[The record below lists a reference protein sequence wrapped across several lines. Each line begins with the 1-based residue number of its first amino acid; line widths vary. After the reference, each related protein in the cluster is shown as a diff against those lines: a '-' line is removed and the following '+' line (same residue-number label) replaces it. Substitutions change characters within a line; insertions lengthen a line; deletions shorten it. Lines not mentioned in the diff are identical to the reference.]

1 MAGGL
6 FNQQDKVRPGAYVN
20 VQSQALNAMA
30 TNETGVVAMPL
41 ELSWG
46 PENELIEVTSNL
58 DIFRL
63 LGATFLD
70 PELSPIG
77 LALNRS
83 NKVITYRL
91 NKGGTKAAI
100 DHEAMTVSAKYTG
113 INGSEIAL
121 RIMPTTLQ
129 ESSFELRVFFKEE
142 IVEAF
147 YFNQWAELREIASS
161 FIDVTPKTG
170 ESIPETPQG
179 ETTLRLEGGTNG
191 TVTATNLF
199 HFFDLIDEVEFRTL
213 VVAPTTAGDITYEP
227 FYSLAE
233 SFIGRRRD
241 EYGSKANLVVFQND
255 RNPDKEYV
263 INVYNTVADRDGKV
277 LTPLEVTAWVAGAT
291 AGAAPSA
298 ALTYDTFPAA
308 IHALPK
314 SDEELLTNENIIR
327 ALNQGYFV
335 FINKRGSVVVEQD
348 INSLV
353 TFTEEKNQDFRKN
366 RIMRVLDFICNDSK
380 QSFEDNFL
388 GQVDNDQNGRE
399 LFRVDRIRMFSS
411 LQAEGAIQNFTTD
424 DIEVLEGEQK
434 DSVVLNVFVQ
444 PTDAM
449 EKLYMSVLVS

>member
-6 FNQQDKVRPGAYVN
+6 WSQQDKVRPGAYVN
-20 VQSQALNAMA
+20 VQSQALSTMA

-46 PENELIEVTSNL
+46 PEDELIEVTSNL
-58 DIFRL
+58 DVFRI

-91 NKGGTKAAI
+91 NKGGTRATV
-100 DHEAMTVSAKYTG
+100 DHEAMTVHAKYPG
-113 INGSEIAL
+113 INGNEIAL
-121 RIMPTTLQ
+121 RVMPTTLQ
-129 ESSFELRVFFKEE
+129 ESSFELRIFFKEE
-142 IVEAF
+142 LVEAF
-147 YFNQWAELREIASS
+147 YFDQWSELAEISSS
-161 FIDVTPKTG
+161 FIRVVLKTG
-170 ESIPETPQG
+170 EELPEAPQG

-191 TVTATNLF
+191 TVTAPNLF

-213 VVAPTTAGDITYEP
+213 VIASNEVGDPMYEP

-233 SFIGRRRD
+233 SFVGRRRD

-255 RNPDKEYV
+255 KNPDKEYV
-263 INVYNTVADRDGKV
+263 INVYNTVTNRNGRP

-298 ALTYDTFPAA
+298 ALTYDEFPTAGQ
-308 IHALPK
+308 ALPK
-314 SDEELLTNENIIR
+314 SDEELLTNENIVR

-335 FINKRGSVVVEQD
+335 FINKRGSVVVEED

-388 GQVDNDQNGRE
+388 GQVDNDRDGRE

-411 LQAEGAIQNFTTD
+411 LQAEGAIQNFTTE

-434 DSVVLNVFVQ
+434 DAVVLNVFVQ

-449 EKLYMSVLVS
+449 EKLYMSVIVS